1 MLERFVTQTT
11 FSSQEDF
18 KKNFHITIPEHFN
31 YGYDVVDAWAD
42 EAPQKRALCWT
53 NDRGEHLDFTFA
65 DMKQY
70 SDQTASYFQSLGIVM
85 SSGSR
90 SLPFINSVPW

>member
-42 EAPQKRALCWT
+42 EAPQKRALY
-53 NDRGEHLDFTFA
+53 A
-65 DMKQY
+65 DQIGR
-70 SDQTASYFQSLGIVM
+70 ASCRERV
-85 SSGSR
+85 
-90 SLPFINSVPW
+90 